1 MQTLYRQITHWHTAA
16 KRMANVEQ
24 MASGTAWQGLQQSTG
39 SLIKH
44 FLQRSTQQLAARG
57 GQLKQQLQTAHS
69 AVLRQ
74 QLRKALL
81 RFKSDYLRSETTVHF
96 YTDAINTRTQTD
108 VAAMLKGCD
117 VLCNVCMQTFL
128 ASLHK
133 TAPPVI
139 TYLDKGLGA
148 AIMKAGLRLW
158 DGSISPVALIKI
170 TYHNLVRPTAVLHE
184 CGHQIAHIL
193 NWNTELALLL
203 LQSLKDKDAQVAK
216 AFAGWSS
223 EIAADTV
230 ALVTSG
236 YGAVAAL
243 HDVVDGDADMVFNY
257 EASDPHPISYLRVL
271 LNCAMCTVLFG
282 AGAWN
287 NLEKEWIENHPL
299 AEADKEAA
307 VIIKKSIPL
316 LPLIAQAILQTKQ
329 KAFNGK
335 NIVQL
340 VNANLVS
347 PAALKQFDD
356 EMQSR
361 FNHPNEYLTVNSL
374 KIVALSGYKV
384 ATEKNN
390 IEAATENLSQFL
402 KQLGGKAQLQYSL
415 N

>member
-39 SLIKH
+39 ALIKL
-44 FLQRSTQQLAARG
+44 FLQKCTAHLAARG
-57 GQLKQQLQTAHS
+57 QQLKQQLQTANS
-69 AVLRQ
+69 AALRL
-74 QLRKALL
+74 QLRRALL
-81 RFKSDYLRSETTVHF
+81 KYKADYLRSETTIHF

-128 ASLHK
+128 EPLHK

-184 CGHQIAHIL
+184 CGHQVAHIL
-193 NWNTELALLL
+193 NWNMELALLL
-203 LQSLKDKDAQVAK
+203 LQLLKDKDAQVAK

-307 VIIKKSIPL
+307 AIIKKSIPL

-329 KAFNGK
+329 KAFNNK
-335 NIVQL
+335 SITEL
-340 VNANLVS
+340 VNANLVL
-347 PAALKQFDD
+347 PAALKKFED
-356 EMQSR
+356 EMQR
-361 FNHPNEYLTVNSL
+361 RANHPNEYLTANSL